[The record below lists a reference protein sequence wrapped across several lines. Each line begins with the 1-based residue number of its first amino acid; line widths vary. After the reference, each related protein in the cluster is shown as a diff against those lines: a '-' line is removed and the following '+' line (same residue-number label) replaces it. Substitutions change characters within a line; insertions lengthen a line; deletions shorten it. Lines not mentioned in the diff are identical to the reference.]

1 MTKLAAATGR
11 SRLHSLALSDI
22 NSGLVVDGG
31 GSHAFLDLAG
41 HGQKGLFD
49 IGGVL
54 CGGLKERDS
63 KAIGE
68 FLLPYEYRPGRTNSS
83 RRWVTDLGHGIFN
96 HLLIRHIAL
105 VANK

>member
-11 SRLHSLALSDI
+11 SRLHSLTLPDI

-49 IGGVL
+49 IGGVF
-54 CGGLKERDS
+54 CGRLEERDS
-63 KAIGE
+63 KAISE
-68 FLLPYEYRPGRTNSS
+68 FLLPGEYRPS
-83 RRWVTDLGHGIFN
+83 RRTPSRLWVTDLGHGIFDY
-96 HLLIRHIAL
+96 LLI
-105 VANK
+105 

>member
-1 MTKLAAATGR
+1 MANLPYLDAKFVSCMPCTCDGLMNEIVAKLAAATGR
-11 SRLHSLALSDI
+11 SRLHSLPLSDL

-54 CGGLKERDS
+54 CGGLEEWDTE
-63 KAIGE
+63 AISE
-68 FLLPYEYRPGRTNSS
+68 LLLPDEHCPS
-83 RRWVTDLGHGIFN
+83 
-96 HLLIRHIAL
+96 
-105 VANK
+105 